1 MKLKL
6 AKNKD
11 TQEIKEVSIDEIEE
25 QVKQD
30 RMGAIV
36 YFDQENSHKDLVE
49 MVEVFE
55 DKGYSVYLKEIRF
68 GLDENNYMYEVHIL

>member
-6 AKNKD
+6 AKNRD

-25 QVKQD
+25 KVKEN
-30 RMGAIV
+30 RTGAIV

-55 DKGYSVYLKEIRF
+55 EKGYSVYLKEIRF

>member
-25 QVKQD
+25 EVKKD
-30 RMGAIV
+30 RMGAIF

-49 MVEVFE
+49 MVELFE

-68 GLDENNYMYEVHIL
+68 GLDENDYMYEVHVL

>member
-11 TQEIKEVSIDEIEE
+11 TQEIKEVNIDEIEE
-25 QVKQD
+25 SVKQN

-36 YFDQENSHKDLVE
+36 YFDQENSHKDLVG

-55 DKGYSVYLKEIRF
+55 EKGYSVYLKEIRF